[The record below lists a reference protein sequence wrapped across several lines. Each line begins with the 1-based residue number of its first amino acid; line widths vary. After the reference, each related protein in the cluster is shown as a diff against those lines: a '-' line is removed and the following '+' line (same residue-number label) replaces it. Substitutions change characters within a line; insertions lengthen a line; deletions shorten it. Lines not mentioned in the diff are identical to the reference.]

1 MGETQMM
8 ASQQME
14 AVSLAIAHCLGGSSS
29 DNSKAP
35 ETFGQLQAGL
45 AGIMG
50 GR

>member
-1 MGETQMM
+1 ML
-8 ASQQME
+8 ASQQLE
-14 AVSLAIAHCLGGSSS
+14 SVALAISMCLGGSKS
-29 DNSKAP
+29 DGSKAP